1 VEQDLAHHQDLPIK
15 RKKKVVDQSA
25 FEKYVTPEQMGTL
38 GALKGKTKSIK
49 AQIIICSDSAE
60 IKLAAGSAEAAQ
72 YLPQIAT
79 SIGMMLNVMFGIT
92 GEIVKRS

>member
-1 VEQDLAHHQDLPIK
+1 M
-15 RKKKVVDQSA
+15 VDPSA
-25 FEKYVTPEQMGTL
+25 FEKYITPEQMGTL

-49 AQIIICSDSAE
+49 AQITVCSDSVEA
-60 IKLAAGSAEAAQ
+60 KLVAGSAEAAQ

-79 SIGMMLNVMFGIT
+79 SIGMMLNFMFGIT

>member
-1 VEQDLAHHQDLPIK
+1 MIDP
-15 RKKKVVDQSA
+15 SA
-25 FEKYVTPEQMGTL
+25 FEKYMTPEQMGTL

-49 AQIIICSDSAE
+49 AQITVCSDSVEA
-60 IKLAAGSAEAAQ
+60 KLVAGSAEAAQ

-79 SIGMMLNVMFGIT
+79 SIGMMLNFTFGIT